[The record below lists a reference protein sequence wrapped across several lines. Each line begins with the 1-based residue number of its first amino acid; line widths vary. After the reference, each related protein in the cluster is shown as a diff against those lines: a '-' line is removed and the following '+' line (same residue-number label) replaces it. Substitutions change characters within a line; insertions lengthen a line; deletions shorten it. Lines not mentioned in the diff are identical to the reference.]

1 MNSLLNDW
9 RALANQLNVNIV
21 EAEGLQANGF
31 YSPDLHVIFI
41 NPKLSEKER
50 RYTLLH
56 EIMHV
61 MDGEPN
67 MIKQEADANRFMINA
82 MIDDYL
88 NETGKELKE
97 VSYVKFM
104 ETYKLTN
111 EELVKEIITSKI
123 N

>member
-1 MNSLLNDW
+1 MSSFPNDW
-9 RALANQLNVNIV
+9 RTLANQLNVNIV

-41 NPKLSEKER
+41 NPKLPEKER

-61 MDGEPN
+61 MDSEPN
-67 MIKQEADANRFMINA
+67 MIKQEADANRFMINV

-88 NETGKELKE
+88 NETDKEIKE